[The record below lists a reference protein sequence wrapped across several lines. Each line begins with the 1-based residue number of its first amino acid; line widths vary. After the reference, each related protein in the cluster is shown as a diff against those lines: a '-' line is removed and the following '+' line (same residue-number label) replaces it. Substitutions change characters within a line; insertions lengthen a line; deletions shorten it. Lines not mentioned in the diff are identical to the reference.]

1 MLEYSLKL
9 LSSLDEAR
17 SGRKRRK
24 VSRIITMI
32 LTAYFMYVVLD
43 KLLMM
48 LTVETRT
55 DQTNIRIDFHMNIP
69 VLLKWCNWVSIIIVC
84 TPQYSISPNPSR
96 AKISVQSKNKSFNQ
110 KHTIFCDSQRKTG
123 AMPVSTQFHTSHDTI
138 TAVAKYVFI
147 AFTPLVNPT
156 WKLNEN
162 YNWQGSQNQLT
173 FRFV

>member
-17 SGRKRRK
+17 SGLKRRK

-55 DQTNIRIDFHMNIP
+55 DRQE
-69 VLLKWCNWVSIIIVC
+69 VLII
-84 TPQYSISPNPSR
+84 
-96 AKISVQSKNKSFNQ
+96 KS
-110 KHTIFCDSQRKTG
+110 
-123 AMPVSTQFHTSHDTI
+123 
-138 TAVAKYVFI
+138 
-147 AFTPLVNPT
+147 
-156 WKLNEN
+156 
-162 YNWQGSQNQLT
+162 
-173 FRFV
+173 